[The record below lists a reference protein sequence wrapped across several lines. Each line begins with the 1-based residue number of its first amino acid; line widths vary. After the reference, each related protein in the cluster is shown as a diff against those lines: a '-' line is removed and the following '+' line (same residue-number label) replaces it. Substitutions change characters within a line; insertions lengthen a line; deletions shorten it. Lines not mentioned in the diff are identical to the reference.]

1 MPVKVDQI
9 HAVAFDL
16 DGTLID
22 TLADLT
28 AAVNATL
35 TTLGTPP
42 LPQARVKELM
52 GDGTD
57 KLVARSLA
65 QVIGTRADELLPR
78 ALEIFPAS
86 YSANLFVRSK
96 LYPQAVET
104 LAALRENAIR
114 VCCVT
119 NKSSRFALPLLQ
131 QAGLGGC
138 LEFTL
143 CADRTEDR
151 KPSPTLLLQACQR
164 LEVAPREMLYVGDSQ
179 GDVMAAHAAGCG
191 AVAVT
196 FGYHKPGAFE
206 RVRPDALVT
215 RLMDIVT
222 DVLSWGG
229 QPCSCRAP

>member
-9 HAVAFDL
+9 RAVGFDL

-35 TTLGTPP
+35 TALGTHP
-42 LPQARVKELM
+42 LPQALVKELM

-57 KLVARSLA
+57 KLIARALA
-65 QVIGTRADELLPR
+65 EACADRAAADAELPR
-78 ALEIFPAS
+78 ALELFPAA

-96 LYPQAVET
+96 LYPQAMET
-104 LAALRENAIR
+104 LAALRTSAIR

-131 QAGLGGC
+131 QAGLSGC

-151 KPSPTLLLQACQR
+151 KPSPTLLLQACRR

-179 GDVMAAHAAGCG
+179 GDVMAARAAGCS
-191 AVAVT
+191 AAAVT

-206 RVRPDALVT
+206 RVIPDATVT

-222 DVLSWGG
+222 DVL
-229 QPCSCRAP
+229 QEAPT